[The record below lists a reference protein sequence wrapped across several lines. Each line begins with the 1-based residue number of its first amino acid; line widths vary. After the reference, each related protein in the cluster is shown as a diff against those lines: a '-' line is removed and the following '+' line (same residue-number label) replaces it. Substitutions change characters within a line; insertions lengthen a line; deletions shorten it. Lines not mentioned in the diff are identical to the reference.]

1 MFRQRKSL
9 ASLLQS
15 AVRGT
20 RPRPHRKP
28 NALRLESLEAREVPA
43 VLLVT
48 NTLDSGAGSLRQA
61 ILDSNAS
68 IGIPDN
74 IAFSIPETDTGL
86 NTARNAFVIQPA
98 SNLPTITDPVV
109 IDGYTQAGSSA
120 NTLAAGDD
128 AVIRVELDGSFASG
142 GIGFLLMGGG
152 STIRGFAIHSF
163 GGAGIEIGMNNRS
176 DPGGNVI
183 EGNFLGTDATGTARR
198 GNLAA
203 NVEIV
208 NSANNRIGTNADGS
222 NDPAERNVIIGA
234 SHGIRISGDGIVPV
248 DNVIA
253 GNFIGTDRTGTVT
266 DPDGI
271 PFNSDDMGNSHGIT
285 LIVAT
290 RTTIGGAS
298 PAARNI
304 ISGNYFNGILIN
316 GTGHRGATLSEHNVV
331 RGNFIGTDASGTL
344 ARGNGYIGLNVASS
358 EFTTVAE
365 NVISG
370 NGTIDGSAG
379 LLLDFTYSTDVSGN
393 FIGTDLSGSL
403 QLGNRG
409 NAIFMGGSGVKVQ
422 GGADHTIHDN
432 LIAFNQNAGVV
443 VTGNYAMAGA
453 DNVAVRGNSIHSNG
467 WLGIDLAAFTVNS
480 LGVTGNDTGDGDTGP
495 NGYQNF
501 PLVAAASSSGS
512 GTVVTGTLNS
522 TAGTTF
528 TLDFYA
534 SPAADPSGYG
544 EGQVHLGSATVT
556 TDGNGDTAFNAT
568 VAGIAPAGWFVS
580 ATATGPNGTSEFSG
594 VTTAT
599 ASNDSPS
606 QLSIVGGAVLEAGTF
621 TLTGSFT
628 DADANDTHS
637 VVINWGE
644 GSLETHTLPVGTRS
658 FNFDHTYAD
667 DNPTGTASD
676 KYAVSVALSDGA
688 ASTSADAVVVV
699 SNVAPSN
706 LVWSVAD
713 IDLDEG
719 DVAVVNGSFDD
730 PGLQDVHTVTI
741 DWGDGAPQSYEL
753 PVDDRTFTIS
763 HRYADDNPTGTP
775 QDDYVVRVSI
785 ADDDKGAGQPAAK
798 IIYGIK
804 SETAG
809 AIPRTKPPVHLFSF
823 RSDGTAFTDSGT
835 IRLNGTAIDA
845 DGLAF
850 SPARGLLAY
859 QMIHTSS
866 TVAPADS
873 QLLSLN
879 PSTASATPIG
889 SVLAGRAIRA
899 AAFDASD
906 RLWVLDQLQD
916 QLLQIDPA
924 TGAILGSPVNLTL
937 GGNPFNLGD
946 LTDLAVRDDGAIV
959 IADGAGAS
967 FYTLDPATG
976 ALTFLTRD
984 TVLQPGQSTTAP
996 TGIGM
1001 AFHGDTLFTY
1011 DAQGTD
1017 DIYRYDTANSFARSP
1032 VFLNIIPSYNSGQGD
1047 LAAAAAGVKVTI
1059 RNVNPSIELAS
1070 ATVAYGTGLVYLDG
1084 TYSDAGADTHTL
1096 TIDWGHGSPETV
1108 TVTGGVFH
1116 LTHQYPVSS
1125 IEPGNQYTIS
1135 ATLTDDDT
1143 GTATRTVPFA
1153 TSSVSGMVF
1162 HDTDG
1167 DGIRES
1173 GEDPLGGW
1181 VVYVDGNNNGRR
1193 DSGESYTVTD
1203 SNGGYTLGGLPAG
1216 TQRVRLERP
1225 AGWTSTTSPN
1235 VNVGSGDAITGTNL
1249 GSYRNAIIRGAAYD
1263 DENGNGR
1270 RDTGEFPLAGWTVF
1284 LDRDRDG
1291 VLDPGEARTV
1301 TNAAGEYAFD
1311 GILAGKYRVR
1321 IVVPAGWDN
1330 TSPNPVTVTVRTC
1343 ASGQVFTANFGSTPL
1358 PASLSGFVW
1367 NDSNGNGDIDHNEEA
1382 IAGAV
1387 IELTGVDDRGRAV
1400 SRTTTTSSSGH
1411 YEFDDLR
1418 PGTYAVHEVQPN
1430 GFADG
1435 LDEVGSLGGV
1445 LANDLITSINVDAGD
1460 RGIGYNFSEHGGIAL
1475 HRGQTATIGFWQN
1488 KNGQA
1493 LLKSLNGGPNATAL
1507 GNWLAAS
1514 FPNLY
1519 GATAGAN
1526 NLTGKTNA
1534 QVAAYYITLFKV
1546 SGQKLSAQVL
1556 ATAFAVY
1563 ATDSDLA
1570 GTAARA
1576 YGFEV
1581 TTGGTGESR
1590 FNVGCNG
1597 EAFGVA
1603 NRTVLTIREI
1613 LDATNRLS
1621 ANGVIYVNSRLRTP
1635 ANDVYDCINNTG
1647 DI

>member
-9 ASLLQS
+9 TALLQS

-20 RPRPHRKP
+20 RPRTHR
-28 NALRLESLEAREVPA
+28 NSMLRLEALETREVPA

-48 NTLDSGAGSLRQA
+48 NTLDAGAGSLRQA

-68 IGIPDN
+68 VGVADEIRFD
-74 IAFSIPETDTGL
+74 IPETDTGL
-86 NTARNAFVIQPA
+86 NPSRNAFVIQPA
-98 SNLPTITDPVV
+98 TNLPTITDPVI

-120 NTLAAGDD
+120 NTLAAGND
-128 AVIRVELDGSFASG
+128 AVIRVELDGSTSG
-142 GIGFLLMGGG
+142 GSGIVIGGG
-152 STIRGFAIHSF
+152 RSTVRGLAIHSF
-163 GGAGIEIGMNNRS
+163 GGAGIQIGFPSKS
-176 DPGGNVI
+176 DPGGSVV
-183 EGNFLGTDATGTARR
+183 EGNFLGTDATGLARR
-198 GNLAA
+198 GNSAA
-203 NVEIV
+203 NVYIV
-208 NSANNRIGTNADGS
+208 NGVGNRVGTDADGV
-222 NDPAERNVIIGA
+222 NDPGERNVIIG
-234 SHGIRISGDGIVPV
+234 SSQGIVITEGGLVPV

-285 LIVAT
+285 LVAVT

-316 GTGHRGATLSEHNVV
+316 GTGHRGATLSENNVV
-331 RGNFIGTDASGTL
+331 QGNFIGTDVTGTL

-358 EFTTVAE
+358 EFTTVAG

-379 LLLDFTYSTDVSGN
+379 LVLDFTYSTNVSGN
-393 FIGTDLSGSL
+393 FIGTDLGGTL
-403 QLGNRG
+403 HLGNTG

-432 LIAFNQNAGVV
+432 VIAFNQNAGVV

-453 DNVAVRGNSIHSNG
+453 DNIVVRGNSIHSNG
-467 WLGIDLAAFTVNS
+467 GLGIDLAAFTVNS
-480 LGVTGNDTGDGDTGP
+480 LGVTGNDTGDADTGP

-501 PLVAAASSSGS
+501 PLIAAASSSGS

-534 SPAADPSGYG
+534 SSAADPSGYG
-544 EGQVHLGSATVT
+544 EGQVYLGSATVT
-556 TDGNGDTAFNAT
+556 TDGNGDAMFTSA
-568 VAGIAPAGWFVS
+568 VAGIAPPGWFVS
-580 ATATGPNGTSEFSG
+580 ATATGPGGTSEFSG
-594 VTTAT
+594 VGVVV
-599 ASNDSPS
+599 ASNDSPN
-606 QLSIVGGAVLEAGTF
+606 QLSISGGAVFEAGTF

-628 DADANDTHS
+628 DADASDTHT
-637 VVINWGE
+637 VTIRWGE
-644 GSLETHTLPVGTRS
+644 GSPEVHTLPVGARS
-658 FNFDHTYAD
+658 FRFDHVYAD

-676 KYAVSVALSDGA
+676 QYAVSVSLSDGT
-688 ASTSADAVVVV
+688 ASTSADASVIV

-706 LVWSVAD
+706 LAWSVAD
-713 IDLDEG
+713 TDLDEG
-719 DVAVVNGSFDD
+719 DTAVVNGTFDD

-741 DWGDGAPQSYEL
+741 DWGDGASQTYVL
-753 PVDDRTFTIS
+753 PVGDRSFSIR
-763 HRYADDNPTGTP
+763 HRYADDNPTATP
-775 QDDYVVRVSI
+775 QDDYVVRVLI
-785 ADDDKGAGQPAAK
+785 ADDDAGAGEPATGLV
-798 IIYGIK
+798 YGIK

-809 AIPRTKPPVHLFSF
+809 AVPRTRPPVHLFTF
-823 RSDGTAFTDSGT
+823 RSDGTAFADLGT
-835 IRLNGTAIDA
+835 VRLNGTAIDA

-859 QMIHTSS
+859 QMIHASS
-866 TVAPADS
+866 TVAPSDS
-873 QLLSLN
+873 QLVSLD
-879 PSTASATPIG
+879 TATAAATPIG
-889 SVLAGRAIRA
+889 SVLVGRSIRA
-899 AAFDASD
+899 AAFDAWD

-916 QLLQIDPA
+916 QLLQVDPA
-924 TGAILGSPVNLTL
+924 TGAILGSPVSLTL
-937 GGNPFNLGD
+937 GGSPYNLGD
-946 LTDLAVRDDGAIV
+946 LTDLAIRDDGALV
-959 IADGAGAS
+959 VADGAGAS

-976 ALTFLTRD
+976 VLTFLTRD

-1017 DIYRYDTANSFARSP
+1017 DIYRYDAANGFTRSP

-1047 LAAAAAGVKVTI
+1047 LATAAAGVKVTVH
-1059 RNVNPSIELAS
+1059 NLNPSIDLAS
-1070 ATVAYGTGLVYLDG
+1070 ATAAFGTGLVHLDG

-1096 TIDWGHGSPETV
+1096 TVNWGHGSPETV
-1108 TVTGGVFH
+1108 TVSGGVFH
-1116 LTHQYPVSS
+1116 LTHQYPASS
-1125 IEPGNQYTIS
+1125 IEPGNQYSIT

-1143 GTATRTVPFA
+1143 GVVSKTVPFT
-1153 TSSVSGMVF
+1153 TSSIGGTVF

-1167 DGIRES
+1167 DGIRDS
-1173 GEDPLGGW
+1173 GEDPLAGW
-1181 VVYVDGNNNGRR
+1181 VVYVDANNNGVR
-1193 DSGESYTVTD
+1193 DSGEAFTTTD
-1203 SNGGYTLGGLPAG
+1203 SNGGYALDGLPAG
-1216 TQRVRLERP
+1216 TQSVRLERP
-1225 AGWTSTTSPN
+1225 AGWTSTNSPN
-1235 VNVGSGDAITGTNL
+1235 VNVGSGDAITGANL
-1249 GSYRNAIIRGAAYD
+1249 GAYRNAIIRGTAYD
-1263 DENGNGR
+1263 DENANGR
-1270 RDTGEFPLAGWTVF
+1270 RDSGEFPLAGWTVF
-1284 LDRDRDG
+1284 LDRDRNG

-1301 TNAAGEYAFD
+1301 TNSAGEYVFD
-1311 GILAGKYRVR
+1311 DLPAGEYDVR
-1321 IVVPAGWDN
+1321 LVPADGWVD
-1330 TSPNPVTVTVRTC
+1330 TSANPATVVVQTG
-1343 ASGQVFTANFGSTPL
+1343 ASGQTFTANLGSTPRT
-1358 PASLSGFVW
+1358 ASLSGFVW
-1367 NDSNGNGDIDHNEEA
+1367 NDSNGNGDIDYNEEA
-1382 IAGAV
+1382 IAGTV
-1387 IELTGVDDRGRAV
+1387 IELTGIDDRGRTVA
-1400 SRTTTTSSSGH
+1400 RTTTTSSSGH
-1411 YEFDDLR
+1411 YEFDELR
-1418 PGTYAVHEVQPN
+1418 PGIYAVREVQPN

-1445 LANDLITSINVDAGD
+1445 LANDLITSIHVGAGD
-1460 RGIGYNFSEHGGIAL
+1460 RGIGYNFSEHGGVAL

-1519 GATAGAN
+1519 GSSAGAN
-1526 NLTGKTNA
+1526 NLTGKTNT

-1546 SGQKLSAQVL
+1546 SGQKLAAQVL

-1581 TTGGTGESR
+1581 TTGGTGEAR
-1590 FNVGCNG
+1590 FNVGCSG
-1597 EAFGVA
+1597 ASFGVA
-1603 NRTVLTIREI
+1603 DRTVLSIREI